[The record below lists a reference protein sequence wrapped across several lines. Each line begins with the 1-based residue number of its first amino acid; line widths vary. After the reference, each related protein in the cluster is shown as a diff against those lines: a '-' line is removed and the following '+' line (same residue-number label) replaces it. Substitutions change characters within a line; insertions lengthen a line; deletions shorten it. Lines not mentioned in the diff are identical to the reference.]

1 MRKDESRKRYSA
13 ILGRRTHIKYQPEDY
28 HWPFSS
34 LPHRFSASVFCRA
47 PGSFYTVRNICTP
60 VDGREGRALLVRSSF
75 FFFFSQSSPEVRR
88 TTPRKPPAKHPESKA
103 YNTVPASTRIQV
115 PWRLFYISGLRNYQ
129 WVRRGTAHLHQ
140 PFAYRSPVY
149 PYSHEQRHTHPFQS
163 RAVSP
168 TKPYDRVPGIER
180 FYSSRKRVR
189 MRVIYRP
196 PHSRPARWRVP
207 YRVSIRN
214 VQMRTSCRSNVI
226 TTFLFFHYFFL
237 SFFFEKRGTYVEW
250 GGGVTGREKTED
262 DSADSRSLPSC
273 PVYVSISI
281 PFTLFFSHSCFF
293 FTVNVLAAHLPFCSV
308 RLVFSYPQ
316 RVELSLVVQPL
327 RCYTDGNMRP
337 TSHRDWRFIIQLC
350 QLIGRAKSR
359 EPSPT
364 GERGVRDI
372 MQRDNATR
380 EWR

>member
-1 MRKDESRKRYSA
+1 M
-13 ILGRRTHIKYQPEDY
+13 
-28 HWPFSS
+28 
-34 LPHRFSASVFCRA
+34 
-47 PGSFYTVRNICTP
+47 
-60 VDGREGRALLVRSSF
+60 
-75 FFFFSQSSPEVRR
+75 
-88 TTPRKPPAKHPESKA
+88 
-103 YNTVPASTRIQV
+103 

-226 TTFLFFHYFFL
+226 TTFLFF
-237 SFFFEKRGTYVEW
+237 S
-250 GGGVTGREKTED
+250 
-262 DSADSRSLPSC
+262 
-273 PVYVSISI
+273 
-281 PFTLFFSHSCFF
+281 LFFSFLFF
-293 FTVNVLAAHLPFCSV
+293 WKARNVRRMRRRRYRTRENRGWQCGLPLTALLPGLCIDFHPFYPFFLPLLLFFYCQCARCSSPILFCPSRVLIPATRRTFPRCAAFTLLYRWQYASNQPPRLTFHNSV
-308 RLVFSYPQ
+308 VSVDRTCEESRAIADWGTWSAWYNATWQ
-316 RVELSLVVQPL
+316 RDQGMALNFHFRV
-327 RCYTDGNMRP
+327 
-337 TSHRDWRFIIQLC
+337 IQLSS
-350 QLIGRAKSR
+350 K
-359 EPSPT
+359 
-364 GERGVRDI
+364 
-372 MQRDNATR
+372 
-380 EWR
+380 